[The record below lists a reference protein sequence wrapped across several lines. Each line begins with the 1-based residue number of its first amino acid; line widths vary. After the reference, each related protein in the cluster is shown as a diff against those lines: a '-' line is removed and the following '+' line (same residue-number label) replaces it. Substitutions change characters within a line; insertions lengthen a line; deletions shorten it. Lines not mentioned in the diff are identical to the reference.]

1 MRSASCERAA
11 CRGRSSARPG
21 TDDPPG
27 AHAITLTQDPH
38 ADGMLARSD
47 LAAIVVAAVDVPLAR
62 GKTFAAFNQPGERS
76 EDWEAAFAALV
87 PNREA
92 ATR

>member
-1 MRSASCERAA
+1 VRES
-11 CRGRSSARPG
+11 GPPWTIVRPTWL

-47 LAAIVVAAVDVPLAR
+47 LAATVVAAVEEPLAR
-62 GKTFAAFNQPGERS
+62 GKTFAAFNEPGERS

-87 PNREA
+87 PDREA